1 MQKIL
6 LIEDDT
12 YIRDVFKEVLIDAG
26 FVVEE
31 AFDGA
36 EGLNKAQLGGYDL
49 IFLDMM
55 MPKLDGLGVLKG
67 LQLKP
72 PQKKNGPIVLLTNL
86 GHDPVID
93 EGIKLGAKSY
103 MIKTDITPDQLV
115 LKAKDFL
122 SRQS

>member
-1 MQKIL
+1 MQRIL

-12 YIRDVFKEVLIDAG
+12 YIRDIFKEVLIDAG
-26 FVVEE
+26 FTVEE

-55 MPKLDGLGVLKG
+55 MPKLNGLGFLKA
-67 LQLKP
+67 LQSSP
-72 PQKKNGPIVLLTNL
+72 PQKKNGSIILLTNL

-93 EGIKLGAKSY
+93 EGMKLGAKSY
-103 MIKTDITPDQLV
+103 IIKTDITPDQLV

-122 SRQS
+122 SH